1 MPKKEED
8 WMKSG
13 ILDITGIGPASA
25 RELAGGGI
33 QDLASLASTPVS
45 KVAAIKGF
53 TEARATQV
61 ISAAAKLL
69 KSAGE
74 EQPDKATKSG
84 TATKKN
90 VFRKKTKGKKKM
102 SKSRKKSKSKANKKA
117 EEKSRAK
124 DKAKQKAR
132 SKAKEKAK
140 AKAKGKG
147 KGKKETKSKSKKK
160 ARSKAKKKTKSKSKS
175 KSKAKK

>member
-1 MPKKEED
+1 VPKKEED
-8 WMKSG
+8 GMELG
-13 ILDITGIGPASA
+13 ISDIIGIGPASA

-33 QDLASLASTPVS
+33 QDLASLASAPVS

-61 ISAAAKLL
+61 ISAATKLL

-74 EQPDKATKSG
+74 EQPDKATKAG

-90 VFRKKTKGKKKM
+90 VSRKKTKGKKKM

-117 EEKSRAK
+117 EEKARAK
-124 DKAKQKAR
+124 DKAKQKAKQKAR

-140 AKAKGKG
+140 AKG

-160 ARSKAKKKTKSKSKS
+160 ARSKT

>member
-1 MPKKEED
+1 VPKKEED
-8 WMKSG
+8 GMKLG
-13 ILDITGIGPASA
+13 ISDIIGIGPASA

-33 QDLASLASTPVS
+33 QDLASLASAPVS

-61 ISAAAKLL
+61 ISAATKLL

-74 EQPDKATKSG
+74 EQPDKATKAG

-90 VFRKKTKGKKKM
+90 VSRKKTKGKKKM

-117 EEKSRAK
+117 EEK
-124 DKAKQKAR
+124 AR
-132 SKAKEKAK
+132 SKAKEKA
-140 AKAKGKG
+140 KG

-160 ARSKAKKKTKSKSKS
+160 ARSKAKKKKTKT

>member
-1 MPKKEED
+1 VPKKEED

-74 EQPDKATKSG
+74 EQPDKATKAG

-90 VFRKKTKGKKKM
+90 VTRKKTKRKKKM
-102 SKSRKKSKSKANKKA
+102 SKSRQKSKSKANKKA
-117 EEKSRAK
+117 EEKARAK

-132 SKAKEKAK
+132 SKAKAK
-140 AKAKGKG
+140 AKG
-147 KGKKETKSKSKKK
+147 KGKKETKSKSRKK
-160 ARSKAKKKTKSKSKS
+160 ARSKAKKKTKSKSK
-175 KSKAKK
+175 AKK